1 MKLTCTK
8 GMFFMVLALLLL
20 GAAACTQQKPNIPTP
35 TLVVLS
41 QPPVLVASTP
51 EGTSVPV
58 GTAPAGTAA
67 ATSVAITPQVPTEAA
82 TSGALEP
89 TLLPTPTSGVS
100 TSVPQAPATQVP
112 SSGGGTTGGACPSRY
127 TVQSGDWAY
136 QIARKCGVSYQAL
149 VAANPSVNLG
159 TVYAGQVLTIPG
171 GGAAPSGGSS
181 GGGSPSGRTYVVK
194 PGDTLYSIARNFGVT
209 VAALASLNGIPAP
222 YNNIYAGQVLQIP

>member
-8 GMFFMVLALLLL
+8 GMFFTGLALLLL
-20 GAAACTQQKPNIPTP
+20 GAAACTQQKPNVPTP
-35 TLVVLS
+35 TLVVLN
-41 QPPVLVASTP
+41 QTPVLVASTP

-58 GTAPAGTAA
+58 GTAPAGT
-67 ATSVAITPQVPTEAA
+67 SVAITPEVPTEVA

-112 SSGGGTTGGACPSRY
+112 SSGGTTTGGACSSRY

-149 VAANPSVNLG
+149 AAANPSVNLN
-159 TVYAGQVLTIPG
+159 TVYAGQVLNIPGG

-181 GGGSPSGRTYVVK
+181 GGGSPSGRTYVVQ
-194 PGDTLYSIARNFGVT
+194 PGDTLYRIGLKFGVSYT
-209 VAALASLNGIPAP
+209 AIASLNGIPPP
-222 YNNIYAGQVLQIP
+222 YDVYAGQTLQIP